1 MIIRGRTKPIAL
13 KKYDAMIP
21 RLPPNF
27 PGMEEMRGEQARRHK
42 GYVGEQKVDYHIDF
56 LAADFTILH
65 DVSLEIRNKTFQLD
79 TIVITQHAIFIVE
92 SKNYSGTITFDTI
105 LQQLTRNDG
114 KKESGYQYPIT
125 QVELQ
130 QLKLQQWLQLHNHTN
145 IPFYFFIAI
154 SEPSTIINVI
164 GDREA
169 IARVVAHGAAIP
181 KKVLDMNDTFKK
193 RGAST
198 IHHRKIGQMILQGC
212 KDFDMDIMAKH
223 GVCWQALLP
232 GVQCLK
238 CGWLGMERIYNGW
251 VCKKCTNKSRYAHRR
266 AIADY
271 FLLVRS
277 YMSNSECMRFL
288 KFNSKNIATKL
299 LKDTGL
305 YYDKRRRRWTKKQA

>member
-1 MIIRGRTKPIAL
+1 MIIRGRTKPIVL

-27 PGMEEMRGEQARRHK
+27 PGMEEMRTEQARRHK
-42 GYVGEQKVDYHIDF
+42 GYVGEQKVDYHIDI
-56 LAADFTILH
+56 LTADFTILH

-130 QLKLQQWLQLHNHTN
+130 QLKLQQWLQLNNHTN
-145 IPFYFFIAI
+145 IPIYFFIAI

-164 GDREA
+164 GEREG

-198 IHHRKIGQMILQGC
+198 INHRKIGQIILQGC
-212 KDFDMDIMAKH
+212 KDFDMAIMAKH
-223 GVCWQALLP
+223 GVCWQDLLP

-238 CGWLGMERIYNGW
+238 CGWLGMERESRKW
-251 VCKKCTNKSRYAHRR
+251 HCPKCSHISKYAHQR
-266 AIADY
+266 ALDDY
-271 FLLVRS
+271 FLLVSARLT
-277 YMSNSECMRFL
+277 NKRCMWFL
-288 KFNSKNIATKL
+288 KLRSRHIVSRL
-299 LKDTGL
+299 LKSS
-305 YYDKRRRRWTKKQA
+305 KRLNYHLKNRSWTLK